1 MAKIKNESKKRGETL
16 KKEETKIPPMKE
28 RQK

>member
-1 MAKIKNESKKRGETL
+1 MAKIKNESKKGTL

>member
-1 MAKIKNESKKRGETL
+1 MAKIKNESKKRKGIL
-16 KKEETKIPPMKE
+16 KKEEKKIPPMKE